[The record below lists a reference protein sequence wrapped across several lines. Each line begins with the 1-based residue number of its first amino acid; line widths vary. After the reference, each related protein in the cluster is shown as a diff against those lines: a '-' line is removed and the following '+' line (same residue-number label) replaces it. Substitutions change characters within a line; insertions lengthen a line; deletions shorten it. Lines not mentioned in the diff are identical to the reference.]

1 MNKFVR
7 IDVNICF
14 NFGSY
19 IFSEHFYLIK
29 LSGNIIYKLLPFLKL
44 IFINMAFLFL
54 TGKKNEYQNL

>member
-1 MNKFVR
+1 
-7 IDVNICF
+7 

-44 IFINMAFLFL
+44 IFYKYGLSILNKE
-54 TGKKNEYQNL
+54 KK

>member
-1 MNKFVR
+1 MNKLIR

-44 IFINMAFLFL
+44 IFYKYGLFIL
-54 TGKKNEYQNL
+54 NKEKK